1 MNGLMNYAWRDN
13 ALAAICV
20 VAFVVGVVGC
30 GAAVVMAEGGE
41 DEPAPSVGI
50 EDVRLGAG
58 GEHPL
63 IERVATLEAAL
74 ADTRERLARVE
85 RMLAVLGYDGGS
97 DSAASL
103 AFDAEEFAVGPI
115 GTVVAPGEPLG
126 RYRGRTVL
134 CGVDHV
140 RGRAD
145 VYAEGGNVFAPVT
158 GIMATAPIET
168 NKYEREYA
176 WAYYWEVE
184 PVARHHTFFGI
195 PILGRWIEAR
205 EGREAH
211 CLRVR

>member
-1 MNGLMNYAWRDN
+1 MNNLMNLIWRGDMLIAIC
-13 ALAAICV
+13 ALA
-20 VAFVVGVVGC
+20 VGMGVTAC
-30 GAAVVMAEGGE
+30 GATLATAEDGQADTASAIGGE
-41 DEPAPSVGI
+41 D
-50 EDVRLGAG
+50 VRQSARGDAALM
-58 GEHPL
+58 
-63 IERVATLEAAL
+63 ERVAILELDL
-74 ADTRERLARVE
+74 AETRERLARVE
-85 RMLAVLGYDGGS
+85 RAAAALAGDGGS
-97 DSAASL
+97 DAVTSL
-103 AFDAEEFAVGPI
+103 AFDAEEFAVGPV
-115 GTVVAPGEPLG
+115 GTMVAPGEPLG

-140 RGRAD
+140 RGYAD
-145 VYAEGGNVFAPVT
+145 VYGDGGNIFAPVT
-158 GIMATAPIET
+158 GIMATASIEN

>member
-1 MNGLMNYAWRDN
+1 MNVLMNYVWRDN
-13 ALAAICV
+13 MLAAICA
-20 VAFVVGVVGC
+20 VALMMGVMGC
-30 GAAVVMAEGGE
+30 GVSLVTAEGGE
-41 DEPAPSVGI
+41 GDTAPSVGI
-50 EDVRLGAG
+50 EDVRQSAG
-58 GEHPL
+58 GDDAL
-63 IERVATLEAAL
+63 SDRVATLEADL

-85 RMLAVLGYDGGS
+85 RAAALAGDGGS
-97 DSAASL
+97 DAVMSL

-145 VYAEGGNVFAPVT
+145 VYADGGTFLAPVI

-176 WAYYWEVE
+176 WVYYWEVE